1 MTQAVK
7 NQGWRRWSKRLG
19 LGALVLVMGYGLFSR
34 SSFAS
39 HLPKTQT
46 NISLTTQT
54 GVLQGTLEL
63 PEVAQPV
70 PVVLLIAGSGPTDR
84 DGNQGPMRN
93 NALKLVALGL
103 KEQGIASVRYDKRGI
118 AESQSAGR
126 EEKDL
131 RFEHYVQD
139 AEAWIAQLQAD
150 PRFNAVFVMG
160 HSEGSLIGMVAAGRK
175 STTGFVSLAG
185 VGSPAAEILRTQ
197 LKAQSASLAAQA
209 EAPLSQLEQGKPVS
223 DYPKALHS
231 LFRPSVQPYLISW
244 FRYHPQQEIAHL
256 QQPLLIVQGDHDLQV
271 TPEDA
276 EKLAQGAPEAQKII
290 LKGMNHVLK
299 SAPLERLANLKTYA
313 QPDVPLHPELL
324 PALVD
329 FVRQHAAPAGT
340 AEAS

>member
-1 MTQAVK
+1 MTNTMHSTK
-7 NQGWRRWSKRLG
+7 WRRWGRRLG
-19 LGALVLVMGYGLFSR
+19 LGALVLMAGYGLFSR

-46 NISLTTQT
+46 NISLTTPT

-63 PEVAQPV
+63 PDAPQPV

-93 NALKLVALGL
+93 NALKLIALEL
-103 KEQGIASVRYDKRGI
+103 KAQGIASVRYDKRAI
-118 AESQSAGR
+118 AESRAAGR

-131 RFEHYVQD
+131 RFDHYVQD

-150 PRFNAVFVMG
+150 PRFNGVFVMG

-185 VGSPAAEILRTQ
+185 VGSPAAEILRIQ
-197 LKAQSASLAAQA
+197 LKAQSPELAAQA
-209 EAPLSQLEQGKPVS
+209 EVPLSQLEQGKLVS
-223 DYPKALHS
+223 DYPKSLHS

-244 FRYHPQQEIAHL
+244 FQYQPQQEIAHL

-276 EKLAQGAPEAQKII
+276 EKLAAAAPTAQKRI

-313 QPDVPLHPELL
+313 QPDVPLHPELM

-329 FVRQHAAPAGT
+329 FVRQHQVASGTEAA
-340 AEAS
+340 S